1 MPCVTF
7 KLAVETLIKTL
18 DSDGREYVQ
27 NFPVDFLQI
36 SDETLNNLFKTET
49 KLSESRTKPNTFDVK
64 VYYKSEKN
72 RSQVLKESLND
83 CNKVEYMN
91 KRRKRTFYKKIWL
104 LLLEIENELVKKSN
118 WFTIISRNQSLLWE
132 TKRRGRKERKKPQIS
147 DLKID
152 EGNSENSQEND
163 NSWFSSWSALS
174 TTFDS
179 PKSKKGEFSNDD
191 EEEDKWWSS
200 FCSKERN
207 ESKSESFFSTQ
218 PSSSSQ
224 STQATNIPTQTC
236 VDNKEDDDEDD
247 SKVELF
253 FKPGKHDK
261 FEFL

>member
-1 MPCVTF
+1 
-7 KLAVETLIKTL
+7 
-18 DSDGREYVQ
+18 
-27 NFPVDFLQI
+27 
-36 SDETLNNLFKTET
+36 
-49 KLSESRTKPNTFDVK
+49 
-64 VYYKSEKN
+64 
-72 RSQVLKESLND
+72 
-83 CNKVEYMN
+83 MN

-200 FCSKERN
+200 FWSKERN

-224 STQATNIPTQTC
+224 STQEKTYQHKLALIIKKMMTKMIARSSFALYQGNTKNLNSFNC
-236 VDNKEDDDEDD
+236 
-247 SKVELF
+247 F
-253 FKPGKHDK
+253 
-261 FEFL
+261 